1 MKILFMGTPDF
12 AAVSLEKL
20 INAGFDICGVFT
32 REDKPK
38 GRGMKLTYPPVKEVA
53 NANNIPVYQPKTLKD
68 NAVLDIL
75 KGLNPDIIIVV
86 AYGRILPK
94 YVLDFPDLGC
104 INVHGSLLPKY
115 RGAAPIQ
122 WSVINGDETTG
133 ITTMYMNEGLDTGD
147 MLLKAETKI
156 DINETS
162 GDLFERLKY
171 IGADLLVDTLGLI
184 EKGEIKPIVQDE
196 TQATFAP
203 MLEKIKIDFSK
214 PALEIHNIIRG
225 YNPMPLAYIDI
236 DDINIKIYKSIVVDE
251 YINGEYGTI
260 VSTDAKDGLKILCGD
275 NKIIKILEL
284 AAPGKKRMKSEDF
297 LRGYKFKNNKCL

>member
-20 INAGFDICGVFT
+20 IKSDYDICGVFT

-38 GRGMKLTYPPVKEVA
+38 GRGMKLTYPPVKELA

-94 YVLDFPDLGC
+94 YVLDLPKLGC

-122 WSVINGDETTG
+122 WSVINGDGVTG
-133 ITTMYMNEGLDTGD
+133 ITTMYMDEGLDTGD

-156 DINETS
+156 SINETS

-171 IGADLLVDTLGLI
+171 IGADLLLDTLKLI
-184 EKGEIKPIVQDE
+184 EKDQIKRVVQDE

-214 PALEIHNIIRG
+214 SSLEIHNIIRG
-225 YNPMPLAYIDI
+225 YNPMPVAYINL
-236 DDINIKIYKSIVVDE
+236 DDVNIKIYKSEILDD
-251 YINGEYGTI
+251 YIDGEYGRV
-260 VSTDAKDGLKILCGD
+260 VSSDEKNGLKILCGD

-284 AAPGKKRMKSEDF
+284 AYPGKKRMTAQEF
-297 LRGYKFKNNKCL
+297 LRGHKFKNNKCL